1 MQTALLPWYSLPHN
15 LVFPYVV
22 ILRGLLKYREY
33 DYSDARRV
41 RIGGTIMD
49 FLQNM
54 GIGIY
59 FVIFFGKILEV
70 TVATVRMVLINR
82 GERIKGAIIAFFD
95 ILLWLV
101 ITGTVLQGFQD
112 DPVRIVVFA
121 LAFSVGNY
129 VGSWLEEKLAFGLS
143 SIQVIAP
150 ESDESNRLA
159 NVLRDNSFGVTVVK
173 GTGRSGERDVLLL
186 HLKRNR
192 IAKAKNL
199 INKILP
205 GVVIV
210 VNDSRV
216 IRGGFIFME

>member
-1 MQTALLPWYSLPHN
+1 
-15 LVFPYVV
+15 
-22 ILRGLLKYREY
+22 
-33 DYSDARRV
+33 
-41 RIGGTIMD
+41 MD

-82 GERIKGAIIAFFD
+82 GERIKGTIIAFFD

-112 DPVRIVVFA
+112 DPLRILVFA

-129 VGSWLEEKLAFGLS
+129 LGSWFEEKLAFGLS
-143 SIQVIAP
+143 SLEVIVP
-150 ESDESNRLA
+150 ESEESKKLA
-159 NVLRDNSFGVTVVK
+159 DVLRDEGFGVTVIK
-173 GTGRSGERDVLLL
+173 GTGRSGQRDLLLL

-192 IAKAKNL
+192 IAEAKNL
-199 INKILP
+199 INENFA
-205 GVVIV
+205 GAVIV
-210 VNDSRV
+210 VSDSRA
-216 IRGGFIFME
+216 IKGGYSSSK